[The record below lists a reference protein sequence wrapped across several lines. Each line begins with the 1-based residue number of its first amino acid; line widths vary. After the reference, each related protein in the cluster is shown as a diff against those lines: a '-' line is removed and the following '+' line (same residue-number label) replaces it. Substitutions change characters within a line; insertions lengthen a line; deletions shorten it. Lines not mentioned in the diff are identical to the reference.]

1 MAALA
6 AVDSPDSRRRRRWS
20 AAVVGILA
28 AASGLH
34 LSEAG
39 LPRVTVTYETRVTLD
54 ARLFLT
60 GGADEGATASQT
72 LQGRA
77 GEKLTLSRTVETPD
91 GPLVLL
97 LSLTADPDQPRERCR
112 VRVVSD
118 ARQGVHTA
126 RLDRVVF
133 LRAERAALI
142 DLWSRGKGPPR
153 LVLALSAHWT
163 DAPQAMPLTAGA
175 TPVDFVIETAL
186 RVDGQVH
193 VVDDRRLSGL
203 VGSPVEFNFRH
214 APGEGLP
221 GPPAPDETPDQ
232 GVDFRLHVTPESI
245 QDEMLEVSA
254 QVTLLTP
261 PPAPG
266 AAPAEAPPPDRR
278 DALTKRRLG
287 VGQSAEIVVPLRSD
301 GAALVV
307 KITAF
312 F

>member
-1 MAALA
+1 MAALSTA
-6 AVDSPDSRRRRRWS
+6 GSLDPRRRRRWWA
-20 AAVVGILA
+20 AAVGVLVA
-28 AASGLH
+28 AAGLS

-54 ARLFLT
+54 LRLFLT
-60 GGADEGATASQT
+60 GGGDEGASLSQT

-77 GEKLTLSRTVETPD
+77 GEKLTLSHTVQTPD

-97 LSLTADPDQPRERCR
+97 LALTADPDQPRERCR

-142 DLWSRGKGPPR
+142 DLWRRGKGPPH

-163 DAPQAMPLTAGA
+163 DAPQATALTAGV

-193 VVDDRRLSGL
+193 VVDERRLSGL

-221 GPPAPDETPDQ
+221 GPPAPDEAPDQ
-232 GVDFRLHVTPESI
+232 GVDFLLHVTPELI
-245 QDEMLEVSA
+245 QNERLEVSA

-261 PPAPG
+261 PTPG
-266 AAPAEAPPPDRR
+266 AAPAEAPAPDRR
-278 DALTKRRLG
+278 DALTKRKLE
-287 VGQSAEIVVPLRSD
+287 VGQSAEIVVPLRTD

-307 KITAF
+307 KITPF